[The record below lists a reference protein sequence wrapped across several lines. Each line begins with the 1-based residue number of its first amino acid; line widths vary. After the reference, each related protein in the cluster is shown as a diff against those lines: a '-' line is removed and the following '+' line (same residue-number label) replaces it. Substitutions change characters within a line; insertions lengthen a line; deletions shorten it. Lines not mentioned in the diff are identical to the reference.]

1 MGIEFRRDRAYYYR
15 KRRVGGRVVSE
26 YAGGGLLALVARE
39 RAEEGRAERAAAD
52 AAWRAER
59 ARMEEAERAAVAYC
73 DQIEARAREMLT
85 AMGYHRPKRQWR
97 KRRGRVEEA
106 EQGG

>member
-26 YAGGGLLALVARE
+26 YAGGGLLALDARE
-39 RAEEGRAERAAAD
+39 RAEGGRAERAAAD

-59 ARMEEAERAAVAYC
+59 ERLEAEERAAAGYFDLV
-73 DQIEARAREMLT
+73 EARVRETLT
-85 AMGYHRPKRQWR
+85 AAGYHRPKRQWR
-97 KRRGRVEEA
+97 KRRVQDSKAG
-106 EQGG
+106 

>member
-26 YAGGGLLALVARE
+26 YAGGGLLALSAME

-59 ARMEEAERAAVAYC
+59 ARMEEEERAAVAYC
-73 DQIEARAREMLT
+73 DGVEAQVREMLT
-85 AMGYHRPKRQWR
+85 SAGYHRPKRRWR
-97 KRRGRVEEA
+97 KRRVQAPKVG
-106 EQGG
+106 